1 MLRLLPFFLSRML
14 NNQLPSNAATI
25 VAAAVVHVTVA
36 AAAVVHI
43 TAAAAVHISAA
54 AAAPAGSWSKM
65 DFHSPNLSRG
75 SKENFF
81 LAVLAEGFW
90 VGWVHMMPIRCV
102 GNKQRK

>member
-25 VAAAVVHVTVA
+25 VAAAVVHVTAV
-36 AAAVVHI
+36 AAVVHV
-43 TAAAAVHISAA
+43 TAAAAFVHISA